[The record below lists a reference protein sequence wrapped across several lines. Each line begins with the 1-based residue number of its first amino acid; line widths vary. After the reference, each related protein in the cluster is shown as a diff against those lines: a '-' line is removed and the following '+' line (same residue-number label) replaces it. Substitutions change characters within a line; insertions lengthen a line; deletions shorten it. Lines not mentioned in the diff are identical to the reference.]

1 MYGLPVSTEVK
12 RALPK
17 AQIYQKFEFKES
29 QRDAFDRDIARLD
42 FTHMISPQTLPAIAE
57 TEDVKAIFVVRIELK
72 RSDYDPKNL
81 ILISKLIPHKLV
93 LMLCH
98 EDKMQIAVYHTGLF
112 ISPWSNPENIHLELV
127 GLNLDSLWQNF
138 ISQISGLKVEKGSD
152 IDTAIETNRKKEQ
165 LTKQLASLQKQLSNC
180 RQNKKQLELFHEIK
194 KLKRELSSI
203 K

>member
-17 AQIYQKFEFKES
+17 AQIYQKFEFKQS

-42 FTHMISPQTLPAIAE
+42 FTHVISPQTLPAIAE
-57 TEDVKAIFVVRIELK
+57 TAEVKAIFVVRVELK
-72 RSDYDPKNL
+72 RSDYDHKNI

-112 ISPWSNPENIHLELV
+112 ISPWSNPENIHLELA
-127 GLNLDSLWQNF
+127 GLNLDSVWQNF
-138 ISQISGLKVEKGSD
+138 ISLISGLKVDEGSD
-152 IDTAIETNRKKEQ
+152 IDTAIETNRRKEQ